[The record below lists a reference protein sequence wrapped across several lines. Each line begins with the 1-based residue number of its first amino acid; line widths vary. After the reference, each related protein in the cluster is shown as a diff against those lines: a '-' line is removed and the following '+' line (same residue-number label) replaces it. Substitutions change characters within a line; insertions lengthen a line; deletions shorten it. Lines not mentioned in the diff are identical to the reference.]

1 MFAFFQSHLRP
12 IVFWTAC
19 VLLTFFCLTR
29 FGDVSA
35 QLPGPILIS
44 REDSTRAIAYDSVTH
59 QREPFTATAP
69 IKFGSDPA
77 TRIMVFAMNLTLQ
90 PNEAITAVTADAE
103 DANHNVLPLTVEH
116 VGTVP
121 DQPWA
126 TSIVLRLDEQ
136 LGDVGDVLVRIKYQG
151 AISNRVRVGIGHVGG
166 GLADDEGAVPTPGR
180 EISIAPPP
188 PKATNL
194 TATDVQTLIAQ
205 AASAATSL
213 GHPVTII
220 ITDRE
225 ANVLGFFP
233 MSGSPA
239 TSTVRSVG
247 TLGRGLEGAS
257 VMAFQAATAKAV
269 TAAFFSTHGNAFS
282 TRTAGF
288 IIQEHFP
295 PGISFRPGGPLY
307 GVQFSSL
314 GCGDINRLN
323 GKLGLGQRVRCLS
336 GHRSRSERH
345 E

>member
-69 IKFGSDPA
+69 IRFGSDPA

-90 PNEAITAVTADAE
+90 PNDAITAVTADAE

-180 EISIAPPP
+180 
-188 PKATNL
+188 
-194 TATDVQTLIAQ
+194 
-205 AASAATSL
+205 
-213 GHPVTII
+213 
-220 ITDRE
+220 
-225 ANVLGFFP
+225 
-233 MSGSPA
+233 
-239 TSTVRSVG
+239 
-247 TLGRGLEGAS
+247 
-257 VMAFQAATAKAV
+257 
-269 TAAFFSTHGNAFS
+269 
-282 TRTAGF
+282 
-288 IIQEHFP
+288 
-295 PGISFRPGGPLY
+295 
-307 GVQFSSL
+307 
-314 GCGDINRLN
+314 
-323 GKLGLGQRVRCLS
+323 
-336 GHRSRSERH
+336 
-345 E
+345 